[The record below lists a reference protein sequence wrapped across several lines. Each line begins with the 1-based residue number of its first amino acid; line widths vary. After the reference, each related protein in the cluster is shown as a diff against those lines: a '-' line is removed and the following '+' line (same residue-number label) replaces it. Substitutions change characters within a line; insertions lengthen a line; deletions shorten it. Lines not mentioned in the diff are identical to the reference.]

1 MMCSSPMPECG
12 TGRNAIMSKRRDV
25 LSATAAAALLGV
37 LPRAVQAQAQAQP
50 WPTRPV
56 RLIVAFAPG
65 GFTDIAA
72 RLLSERLT
80 AALGQPVT
88 VDNRAGA
95 GGIIGTEAAA
105 RSAADGY
112 TVLMG
117 TISTHAMNVGLY
129 RTLPYDPVAD
139 FAPVSG
145 VATSPN
151 LLVAHPS
158 RGIADV
164 AGLIARAKA
173 RPGILTFASGGNGT
187 SSHLAG
193 ELFKSLAGVDLL
205 HVPFRSTAPAAS
217 ALVAGQVDLMFDT
230 LPSSLPHVRE
240 GRLTG
245 LGVTSAQRLAS
256 LPELPAVA
264 ETVPGFEIGVW
275 TALFAPAGTP
285 RPVVERLDLATREAL
300 PQLRGRF
307 AELGLEPF
315 SAGPEELAGYLR
327 AEIAKWTAVV
337 RAARIT
343 ID

>member
-1 MMCSSPMPECG
+1 M
-12 TGRNAIMSKRRDV
+12 RRDI
-25 LSATAAAALLGV
+25 LSATAVTALLGAW
-37 LPRAVQAQAQAQP
+37 PGQARAQA
-50 WPTRPV
+50 WPSRPI

-72 RLLSERLT
+72 RLLAERLT
-80 AALGQPVT
+80 AALGQTVT

-105 RSAADGY
+105 RSPADGY

-117 TISTHAMNVGLY
+117 TISTQAMNVGLY

-139 FAPVSG
+139 FTPVAG

-151 LLVAHPS
+151 ILVAHPS
-158 RGIADV
+158 KGIADV
-164 AGLIARAKA
+164 AALIARAKA
-173 RPGILTFASGGNGT
+173 QPGNLTFASGGNGT

-240 GRLTG
+240 GRLKG
-245 LGVTSAQRLAS
+245 LGVTSAGRLPS

-264 ETVPGFEIGVW
+264 ETVPGFEMGVW
-275 TALFAPAGTP
+275 TGLFVPAGTP
-285 RPVVERLDLATREAL
+285 RGAVERLETATREAL
-300 PQLRGRF
+300 PQLQPRF

-315 SAGPEELAGYLR
+315 SAGSEDLAAHLR
-327 AEIAKWTAVV
+327 AEIAKWTGVV